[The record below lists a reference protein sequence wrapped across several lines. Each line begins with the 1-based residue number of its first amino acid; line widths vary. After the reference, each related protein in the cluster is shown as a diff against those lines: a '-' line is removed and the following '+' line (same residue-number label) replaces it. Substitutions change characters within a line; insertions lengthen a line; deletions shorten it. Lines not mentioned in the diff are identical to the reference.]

1 MAAKKT
7 SAEKAREDAENARVE
22 NMLDGAFGTLSG
34 LETNKPAELLNEEKV
49 QQDEIIS
56 ESEDNLENSE
66 SKIEEGEITEEEIES
81 SSVEDDN
88 SEQEEVEQDQE
99 PAANTEDDI
108 TNETSEITPINPPL
122 DEPPSGPHLME
133 D

>member
-7 SAEKAREDAENARVE
+7 SAQKAREDAENARVE

-56 ESEDNLENSE
+56 ELN
-66 SKIEEGEITEEEIES
+66 
-81 SSVEDDN
+81 
-88 SEQEEVEQDQE
+88 
-99 PAANTEDDI
+99 
-108 TNETSEITPINPPL
+108 
-122 DEPPSGPHLME
+122 
-133 D
+133 